1 MNKITGAR
9 YNMRMITSTYL
20 NEQLLIA
27 MPSLLDSVF
36 ERSVSLVCQHD
47 ADGAMGLVLNQG
59 SEFTFDQLDLVCEN
73 ATMRDVPVLSGGPV
87 QPERGF
93 VLHQDGGTWESS
105 LHLSNGLTVSTSRD
119 ILQALAAGNGP
130 KQYIVLLGY
139 SGWSAGQL
147 EQEIAE
153 NTRLSAPASNS
164 IIFQAP
170 IEQRWLAAARLLGV
184 DLSLMATQAGHA

>member
-1 MNKITGAR
+1 MLMN
-9 YNMRMITSTYL
+9 TSTYL

-27 MPSLLDSVF
+27 MPGLLDTVF

-59 SEFTFDQLDLVCEN
+59 TEFTLGALFDQLDLFCEN
-73 ATMRDVPVLSGGPV
+73 PKTRDVPVLMGGPV

-105 LHLSNGLTVSTSRD
+105 LHLSNGLTISTSRD

-130 KQYIVLLGY
+130 EKYIVLLGY

-153 NTRLSAPASNS
+153 NSWLSVPASNA

-170 IEQRWLAAARLLGV
+170 IEQRWQAAAQLIGV

>member
-1 MNKITGAR
+1 MLMNTP
-9 YNMRMITSTYL
+9 TYL

-27 MPSLLDSVF
+27 MPSLLDTLF

-59 SEFTFDQLDLVCEN
+59 SDFTLGALFDQLDLTCEN
-73 ATMRDVPVLSGGPV
+73 PSTRSVPVLTGGPV

-130 KQYIVLLGY
+130 EQYIVLLGY

-153 NTRLSAPASNS
+153 NSWLSAPASNA

-170 IEQRWLAAARLLGV
+170 LEQRWRAAAQLLGV
-184 DLSLMATQAGHA
+184 DLSLMAAQAGHA

>member
-1 MNKITGAR
+1 MQMNTP
-9 YNMRMITSTYL
+9 TYL

-27 MPSLLDSVF
+27 MPSLLDTLF

-59 SEFTFDQLDLVCEN
+59 SEFTLGALFDQLDLFCEN
-73 ATMRDVPVLSGGPV
+73 PALRNVPVLTGGPV

-93 VLHQDGGTWESS
+93 VLHQDGGDWESS

-130 KQYIVLLGY
+130 EQYIVLLGY

-153 NTRLSAPASNS
+153 NSWLSAPASNA

-170 IEQRWLAAARLLGV
+170 LEQRWRAAAQLLGV
-184 DLSLMATQAGHA
+184 DVSLMAAQSGHA